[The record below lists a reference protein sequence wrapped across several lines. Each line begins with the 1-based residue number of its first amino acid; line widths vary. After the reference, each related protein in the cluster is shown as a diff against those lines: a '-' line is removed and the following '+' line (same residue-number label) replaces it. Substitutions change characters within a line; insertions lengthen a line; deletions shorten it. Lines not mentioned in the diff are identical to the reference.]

1 MRNFFDPDFSI
12 SAAFIPLVIPPR
24 PPEFGGEDRL
34 ENPGNDISDT
44 VSSRDTTTLP

>member
-12 SAAFIPLVIPPR
+12 SAFIPSCYSCTNL
-24 PPEFGGEDRL
+24 GGKTTGL